1 MSAVPVPQEARWLA
15 WAREIEAL
23 AQTSH
28 HYAQNEFERQRADRL
43 LDIAAEIIA
52 EHSTLPAGAARIA
65 FAAQPGYVTPKVDVR
80 GAVFAGDELL
90 MVRES
95 IDGNWTLPGGWADVG
110 EPPALAAEREVFEE
124 AGLEVRATR
133 LVAVYDANRVEGQ
146 LPLFHAYKLVFL
158 CERTGG
164 EVKPSSETSEVAFFP
179 VDALPTPLSPFR
191 TTPRLLAD
199 LLALRSDPTRPT
211 VFD

>member
-1 MSAVPVPQEARWLA
+1 
-15 WAREIEAL
+15 
-23 AQTSH
+23 
-28 HYAQNEFERQRADRL
+28 
-43 LDIAAEIIA
+43 
-52 EHSTLPAGAARIA
+52 
-65 FAAQPGYVTPKVDVR
+65 
-80 GAVFAGDELL
+80 

-110 EPPALAAEREVFEE
+110 EPPAMAAEREVFEE
-124 AGLEVRATR
+124 AGLQVRATR

-179 VDALPTPLSPFR
+179 VDALPAPLSPFR